1 MTDISLNV
9 KLVGASGADNTY
21 QGKNILGGR
30 GATFEFDYTFST
42 NQQYYF
48 ETFEGGDGGIGTVAE
63 GKKGGNAMYLGNKN
77 KSNIGTTNIND
88 VICIT
93 GGGGGTSSTKR
104 RGGNAGTVKT
114 INDSNYIGYDGDS
127 GSYHESNNANEG
139 GIIDSLNSP
148 YISGNTQI
156 GNGTDGYNDNNKYG
170 AGGGGAGIFGGG
182 VSINRN
188 NKSNRTGGGGG
199 GASIITKAAS
209 NIVVSKT
216 LVSIKDASIELTYGS
231 TTFVSNKDFG
241 RIFISVYD
249 GNAISL
255 MASHAISAYSN
266 SMGEIATTLPRQIKD
281 AGFYLTL
288 SPVYTGFSAFYVV
301 LKAIQTDFSVA
312 NTSVEFPYVSPSVTK
327 DMADEFGVSSG
338 QSTGVISYTPAN
350 RFSPETVTTLGST
363 ITFNGPATYSTTI
376 THNGD
381 NNYET
386 ISQEVTISAVQGIQ
400 KQANFE
406 ITGTSPNITYGG
418 KGSSINLTVTTSYP
432 YKIYWKVCESP
443 HDTPAHKGGS
453 AVYVGYADPDEFSPE
468 DLLKYSNILA
478 IAGGGGGYG
487 EESFIETDGN
497 GVPVPGLGKSRGN
510 GGDAGVDSQNSHTYL
525 TQNPIESSNPY
536 NVEYYVYPGSA
547 GTTER
552 GNNYYINTY
561 GNMIGLTTGASGGL
575 HYEVSGHHIMDAM
588 TNSSDL
594 ELYYYGQGGDS
605 AFLQGGRGSN
615 FEPFKYLTEIG
626 QVLLGGDTVTELS
639 ELYSRGGSGGSGF
652 YGGGGGIGVAR
663 IQSGGGGGSSL
674 IIAEPSVI
682 IHDIDLSNS
691 LLASLKYD
699 GVEQITAEKLSG
711 SFIVS
716 HPYMSDMS
724 YNHEIEFSTNTFDL
738 ASITHTPTGET
749 APTEYVL
756 YRIYDLIV
764 PESDASYVIHN
775 STDLSYNSIGK
786 YVVYGS
792 DGSQQ
797 ITNRST
803 ITVNKA
809 VQPTPLSF
817 VNTSFDFS
825 ATLKTVELAVTGG
838 WNPDATVSFEIIGEP
853 SGSFIT
859 DNSFTYV
866 NTGSYN
872 IKATRDGGYNYFD
885 ISKSEIITIQPGQQ
899 ELHFQSLFHTEQPSL
914 EYNESNQVDIKTDYL
929 NGPGRPDF
937 SFSFSYYSNDGFIDN
952 SGLFTYTDVSS
963 YPITVTRHVSNFAD
977 LSSVLN
983 LSITKAVQP
992 ELRFTSTSFNYNRDT
1007 KSIDLTKFITGG
1019 WSNDADLSFSIEHN
1033 GSIHSVF
1040 TTTVANPTPYQYN
1053 DLSGHFDITVTRD
1066 GSQNYIDK
1074 DISATIIISD
1084 FSVQN
1089 KDISYNPDNRTLDL
1103 SSTLLLDIGY
1113 LTEYDISF
1121 TVISAKYLD
1130 KTNTTID
1137 PSTYS
1142 ITDFS
1147 FSYIYAGEYD
1157 ISTTELYH
1165 PINNVQ
1171 SISAKLKIE
1180 RIPQKFEIKNEDISY
1195 SKTNTY
1201 DLIQLITEQDE
1212 TSSEPVH
1219 YTINGTGQENN
1230 SILQYASKG
1239 VYNINISREGNQNY
1253 LDTSKNSILSI
1264 DKSDL
1269 PVPVTFT
1276 IGGGTPDGST
1286 SGKGASLSF
1295 TVDIIEDVLFYWDI
1309 SNGGNDNGGGS
1320 AVFVGYTVP
1329 GSNMDISNI
1338 LCIVGG
1344 GGKGS
1349 ENGFGGTAGYELID
1363 ISSTVDGTRFAVY
1376 NGHPGTTNRGNVVAS
1391 GGNMTDQTFFT
1402 DSSSLGGNG
1411 YRTGETSNSGGGGGG
1426 STFVNLSKITS
1437 YSIGVNDS
1445 PIPFLNIKVNNIDDE
1460 ELDVSGNQS
1469 DVKEIKWTPIR
1480 FTKPSYDFS
1489 YNDVVDLETFIV
1501 KYTNYG
1507 ILSDVSYLDT
1517 QVLNTELALI
1527 ETSILTNANGD
1538 NPDVSID
1545 GDNYDPY
1552 VVHAKFIDPN
1562 DNYNTYS
1569 IDASLQIHKAVQ
1581 PSMEFIDITDVS
1593 YDYPSKTLSGTVSGG
1608 WSTVADMSYEITAT
1622 YFNPEYHDVTFQTPV
1637 IFTGTN
1643 AFDLSYG
1650 NAGTYEIIATK
1661 DGSRNYVDSSINI
1674 IVTVDKNILAIG
1686 PDVSFVNISFQ
1697 YNDPFY
1703 NLNFD
1708 LSQTQFFGKHEKIT
1722 KDVSYII
1729 QSQPNVPQNAE
1740 INNNTDFSYQ
1750 YVGQYIIMAGI
1761 FDDPNYQDISTTF
1774 TIDILK
1780 ANQPTFSFYNTD
1792 TDTVFTSSTNSEYTK
1807 ESKSLSFTVS
1817 GGWSQEAD
1825 VSFIIEYEER
1835 IERYSSIMYPTSVTG
1850 INTVNFD
1857 YIDVGDYEIIATR
1870 DGSWN
1875 FLDISTVHT
1884 HIVDR
1889 TLQDLSFN
1897 DLSFSYNETP
1907 YHLQFDL
1914 STQAIDYYEH
1924 DSKKDVSYEITSQP
1938 NGLPA
1943 NAQIV
1948 DDSKFSYHYVGD
1960 YILKA
1965 SVIDAI
1971 NYFDVSTT
1979 FSIDISKAYQ
1989 TRDFSFVFQ
1998 SFTIED
2004 SELLVTDETD
2014 VSTVYN
2020 PLDKKIDFT
2029 VSGGWSQNADISCE
2043 IQYTHHTDITI
2054 SNEVH
2059 RDDITIFY
2067 TSDVQF
2073 NYTNAGDYEIS
2084 VTRDGSWNYFDL
2096 TISTEF
2102 VVNRAVQ
2109 ELSFNDISFSY
2120 KYDNTLI
2127 YDLSQGIDHEE
2138 PHCDGNIMYSI
2149 ETQPTVPTNAIVR
2162 VNTSIFDYS
2171 YAGVYEILAEKD
2183 GSTNYYDISHTF
2195 LIEVEKANQLSHFPE
2210 LSFNNT
2216 FETEISYNPIDK
2228 DISFTVQ
2235 GGFPIGD
2242 LTCEIQYN
2250 NNSDVFVENVS
2261 QSNILIKSLTD
2272 VSFAYINTGFYDV
2285 TITRDGSW
2293 NYHDLSISE
2302 TVQIQKINQEFYF
2315 DMDTR
2320 HFYYDTNKE
2329 VALVV
2334 SADLPTADIS
2344 FVLQSSP
2351 SDISSLLSPKISDSS
2366 LNYGKYGNYL
2376 VVSNSKDLS
2385 DNYYD
2390 ASDSI
2395 LLDIRREATT
2405 FDISNHDMSFVYLQA
2420 FDLSSLISG
2429 VESTGEITYTV
2440 SSGTVFLGDFSEN
2453 TDRYF
2458 HYDNRGIYYVTA
2470 NVSGDE
2476 QYFETSDN
2484 SILIISPSLQT
2495 DFCFNNIEFEYN
2507 KSSQTFDLRT
2517 ITFGGYANGIATYDF
2532 SGDSS
2537 MNIIGNILQ
2546 YNDLSYA
2553 DVSQCII
2560 ILEKSGVNNKYL
2572 PDYTFQNYFDISDT
2586 AVINISKIFQTFI
2599 MRNTT
2604 ITTPVLIDFTDSL
2617 YLQDTNGN
2625 PIVKDSQEL
2634 YIKYPNSDGFS
2645 PRPNF
2650 LQYLP
2655 FGVSVVRVEQPGDD
2669 IHIRA
2674 TSGNILFTVQDPQ
2687 SFDGLQFQEFKRRI
2701 ESIQSRS
2708 EAYAEV
2714 VNAFSGTSYT
2724 IVRNLPYFPFFTQY
2738 ERRTTIAEQ
2747 STVIMRT
2754 QYESIY
2760 ALIPNK
2766 DDFVSIPVANS
2777 LNLIIKRTTT
2787 SDDYVLYLSDYSFSK
2802 SFTSGHTFVFSEYYF
2817 IFNNGVFFE
2826 RVPVLSSCCPPVIPI
2841 VVSNISQKQE
2851 YAHYVR
2857 NTRYRKVF
2865 QGRARNVVVSDISY
2879 DSFTVNFETIGDPKE
2894 YIFTIIDAN
2903 KVETKYTVNAEV
2915 HGTSYTFMNLNSNET
2930 YLIDVKIKYI
2940 TVKPYSLESV
2950 ISVRTLSLINDVFIT
2965 PKVESMDVQIIANNY
2980 DEYDYE
2986 VEYSLPNQNPLYS
2999 DETTESSNTI
3009 VISGLIQDTGY
3020 LIKVNVYKD
3029 NILQVRA
3036 GTERQ
3041 VVRTLPI
3048 ISSIV
3053 LPTNPTID
3061 NGFTVNFVLNLH
3073 SNDILYYDYRIL
3085 LTDSVTNQIYYE
3097 DLCKNTL
3104 KTSTNT
3110 EDFNY
3115 PISHISGRGYYLE
3128 FISYTSIVSY
3138 TSERVFVQHNGLL
3151 ENVPS
3156 ETPIQN
3162 LQLNGFQLEFD
3173 IENRFYSFDI
3183 LITKELEQ
3191 RIIIVII
3198 DIEENTIENGH
3209 NTIYL
3214 TEDDLDSATEMQIR
3228 LYEYGSS
3235 IPLPLL
3241 GSEILN
3247 LVSS

>member
-1 MTDISLNV
+1 
-9 KLVGASGADNTY
+9 
-21 QGKNILGGR
+21 
-30 GATFEFDYTFST
+30 
-42 NQQYYF
+42 
-48 ETFEGGDGGIGTVAE
+48 
-63 GKKGGNAMYLGNKN
+63 
-77 KSNIGTTNIND
+77 
-88 VICIT
+88 
-93 GGGGGTSSTKR
+93 
-104 RGGNAGTVKT
+104 
-114 INDSNYIGYDGDS
+114 
-127 GSYHESNNANEG
+127 
-139 GIIDSLNSP
+139 
-148 YISGNTQI
+148 
-156 GNGTDGYNDNNKYG
+156 
-170 AGGGGAGIFGGG
+170 
-182 VSINRN
+182 
-188 NKSNRTGGGGG
+188 
-199 GASIITKAAS
+199 
-209 NIVVSKT
+209 
-216 LVSIKDASIELTYGS
+216 
-231 TTFVSNKDFG
+231 
-241 RIFISVYD
+241 
-249 GNAISL
+249 
-255 MASHAISAYSN
+255 
-266 SMGEIATTLPRQIKD
+266 
-281 AGFYLTL
+281 
-288 SPVYTGFSAFYVV
+288 
-301 LKAIQTDFSVA
+301 
-312 NTSVEFPYVSPSVTK
+312 
-327 DMADEFGVSSG
+327 
-338 QSTGVISYTPAN
+338 
-350 RFSPETVTTLGST
+350 
-363 ITFNGPATYSTTI
+363 
-376 THNGD
+376 
-381 NNYET
+381 
-386 ISQEVTISAVQGIQ
+386 
-400 KQANFE
+400 
-406 ITGTSPNITYGG
+406 
-418 KGSSINLTVTTSYP
+418 
-432 YKIYWKVCESP
+432 
-443 HDTPAHKGGS
+443 
-453 AVYVGYADPDEFSPE
+453 
-468 DLLKYSNILA
+468 
-478 IAGGGGGYG
+478 
-487 EESFIETDGN
+487 
-497 GVPVPGLGKSRGN
+497 
-510 GGDAGVDSQNSHTYL
+510 
-525 TQNPIESSNPY
+525 
-536 NVEYYVYPGSA
+536 
-547 GTTER
+547 
-552 GNNYYINTY
+552 
-561 GNMIGLTTGASGGL
+561 
-575 HYEVSGHHIMDAM
+575 
-588 TNSSDL
+588 
-594 ELYYYGQGGDS
+594 
-605 AFLQGGRGSN
+605 
-615 FEPFKYLTEIG
+615 
-626 QVLLGGDTVTELS
+626 
-639 ELYSRGGSGGSGF
+639 
-652 YGGGGGIGVAR
+652 
-663 IQSGGGGGSSL
+663 
-674 IIAEPSVI
+674 
-682 IHDIDLSNS
+682 
-691 LLASLKYD
+691 
-699 GVEQITAEKLSG
+699 
-711 SFIVS
+711 
-716 HPYMSDMS
+716 
-724 YNHEIEFSTNTFDL
+724 
-738 ASITHTPTGET
+738 
-749 APTEYVL
+749 
-756 YRIYDLIV
+756 
-764 PESDASYVIHN
+764 
-775 STDLSYNSIGK
+775 
-786 YVVYGS
+786 
-792 DGSQQ
+792 
-797 ITNRST
+797 
-803 ITVNKA
+803 
-809 VQPTPLSF
+809 
-817 VNTSFDFS
+817 
-825 ATLKTVELAVTGG
+825 
-838 WNPDATVSFEIIGEP
+838 
-853 SGSFIT
+853 
-859 DNSFTYV
+859 
-866 NTGSYN
+866 
-872 IKATRDGGYNYFD
+872 
-885 ISKSEIITIQPGQQ
+885 
-899 ELHFQSLFHTEQPSL
+899 
-914 EYNESNQVDIKTDYL
+914 
-929 NGPGRPDF
+929 
-937 SFSFSYYSNDGFIDN
+937 
-952 SGLFTYTDVSS
+952 
-963 YPITVTRHVSNFAD
+963 
-977 LSSVLN
+977 
-983 LSITKAVQP
+983 
-992 ELRFTSTSFNYNRDT
+992 
-1007 KSIDLTKFITGG
+1007 
-1019 WSNDADLSFSIEHN
+1019 
-1033 GSIHSVF
+1033 
-1040 TTTVANPTPYQYN
+1040 
-1053 DLSGHFDITVTRD
+1053 
-1066 GSQNYIDK
+1066 
-1074 DISATIIISD
+1074 
-1084 FSVQN
+1084 
-1089 KDISYNPDNRTLDL
+1089 
-1103 SSTLLLDIGY
+1103 
-1113 LTEYDISF
+1113 
-1121 TVISAKYLD
+1121 
-1130 KTNTTID
+1130 
-1137 PSTYS
+1137 
-1142 ITDFS
+1142 
-1147 FSYIYAGEYD
+1147 
-1157 ISTTELYH
+1157 
-1165 PINNVQ
+1165 
-1171 SISAKLKIE
+1171 
-1180 RIPQKFEIKNEDISY
+1180 
-1195 SKTNTY
+1195 
-1201 DLIQLITEQDE
+1201 
-1212 TSSEPVH
+1212 
-1219 YTINGTGQENN
+1219 
-1230 SILQYASKG
+1230 
-1239 VYNINISREGNQNY
+1239 
-1253 LDTSKNSILSI
+1253 
-1264 DKSDL
+1264 
-1269 PVPVTFT
+1269 
-1276 IGGGTPDGST
+1276 
-1286 SGKGASLSF
+1286 
-1295 TVDIIEDVLFYWDI
+1295 
-1309 SNGGNDNGGGS
+1309 
-1320 AVFVGYTVP
+1320 
-1329 GSNMDISNI
+1329 MDISNI

-1480 FTKPSYDFS
+1480 FTKSSYDFS

-1507 ILSDVSYLDT
+1507 VLSDVSYLDT
-1517 QVLNTELALI
+1517 QVLNTELALS

-1581 PSMEFIDITDVS
+1581 PSMEFIDITDIS

-1622 YFNPEYHDVTFQTPV
+1622 YFDRNYDEHVIFQTPV

-1643 AFDLSYG
+1643 VFDLSYG
-1650 NAGTYEIIATK
+1650 NAGTYKIIATK
-1661 DGSRNYVDSSINI
+1661 DGSRNYVDASINI

-1686 PDVSFVNISFQ
+1686 PDVSFVNIYFQ

-1722 KDVSYII
+1722 KDVSYNI

-1740 INNNTDFSYQ
+1740 IDNNTDFSYQ

-1774 TIDILK
+1774 IIDILK
-1780 ANQPTFSFYNTD
+1780 ANQPTFSFYNTE
-1792 TDTVFTSSTNSEYTK
+1792 TDTVFALGTNSEYTK
-1807 ESKSLSFTVS
+1807 ESKNLSFTVS

-1835 IERYSSIMYPTSVTG
+1835 IERYSSIMYPTSVTE

-1857 YIDVGDYEIIATR
+1857 YVDVGDYDIIATR

-1884 HIVDR
+1884 HIVHR

-1948 DDSKFSYHYVGD
+1948 DYSKFSYHYVGY

-1998 SFTIED
+1998 SFTIEN

-2020 PLDKKIDFT
+2020 PLDKIIDFT

-2043 IQYTHHTDITI
+2043 IQYTHHTEITI
-2054 SNEVH
+2054 SNEVQ
-2059 RDDITIFY
+2059 RSDITIID

-2073 NYTNAGDYEIS
+2073 NYTNAGNYEIS

-2120 KYDNTLI
+2120 KYNDTLI

-2162 VNTSIFDYS
+2162 ANTSIFDYS

-2183 GSTNYYDISHTF
+2183 GSTNYYDISDTF
-2195 LIEVEKANQLSHFPE
+2195 LIEIEKANQLNHFSE

-2228 DISFTVQ
+2228 DVSFTVQ

-2242 LTCEIQYN
+2242 LTCEIRYN

-2261 QSNILIKSLTD
+2261 QSNILIKSSTDDSSTD

-2302 TVQIQKINQEFYF
+2302 TVQIQKIYQEFFF

-2320 HFYYDTNKE
+2320 HFYYDTNKNKE

-2344 FVLQSSP
+2344 FLLQSYPIDSTFVSP
-2351 SDISSLLSPKISDSS
+2351 NISDSS
-2366 LNYGKYGNYL
+2366 LNYGKYGNYFI
-2376 VVSNSKDLS
+2376 VSDSKDLS

-2405 FDISNHDMSFVYLQA
+2405 FDISDHDMSFVYLQA
-2420 FDLSSLISG
+2420 FDLSSIISG

-2440 SSGTVFLGDFSEN
+2440 SSGTVFLGDFTEN

-2458 HYDNRGIYYVTA
+2458 HYENRGTYYVTA

-2476 QYFETSDN
+2476 EYFETSDN
-2484 SILIISPSLQT
+2484 SILRISPSLQI

-2532 SGDSS
+2532 SGESS

-2560 ILEKSGVNNKYL
+2560 IVEKSGVNNKYL

-2586 AVINISKIFQTFI
+2586 ADINISKIFQTFI

-2634 YIKYPNSDGFS
+2634 YIKYPSSDGFS

-2655 FGVSVVRVEQPGDD
+2655 VGISTIRVEQPGDD
-2669 IHIRA
+2669 VHIRA

-2687 SFDGLQFQEFKRRI
+2687 SFDGVQFQEFKRRI

-2714 VNAFSGTSYT
+2714 VNTFSGTSHT

-2738 ERRTTIAEQ
+2738 ERKTTIAKE

-2766 DDFVSIPVANS
+2766 DDFVSIPVTNR

-2787 SDDYVLYLSDYSFSK
+2787 SDNYVLYLSDYSFSK

-2865 QGRARNVVVSDISY
+2865 RGRARNVVVSDISY

-2903 KVETKYTVNAEV
+2903 KVETKYTVNSEV
-2915 HGTSYTFMNLNSNET
+2915 YGTSYTFMNLNINES
-2930 YLIDVKIKYI
+2930 YLIDIKIKYI
-2940 TVKPYSLESV
+2940 TVKPYSLESL

-2965 PKVESMDVQIIANNY
+2965 PKVESMEVQIVANNY

-2986 VEYSLPNQNPLYS
+2986 VEYSLPNQNPLY
-2999 DETTESSNTI
+2999 ETTLSESYDIITI
-3009 VISGLIQDTGY
+3009 SELIQDTGY
-3020 LIKVNVYKD
+3020 LVKVNVYKD

-3036 GTERQ
+3036 GTQTQ
-3041 VVRTLPI
+3041 VARTLPI

-3061 NGFTVNFVLNLH
+3061 NGFTVNFILNL
-3073 SNDILYYDYRIL
+3073 NTKDKLDYDYRIL
-3085 LTDSVTNQIYYE
+3085 LTDSVTNLIYYE

-3104 KTSTNT
+3104 ITSTNT
-3110 EDFNY
+3110 EHFNY

-3128 FISYTSIVSY
+3128 FLYYNSTISHS
-3138 TSERVFVQHNGLL
+3138 SERIFVQHNGLL
-3151 ENVPS
+3151 ENIPS

-3162 LQLNGFQLEFD
+3162 LQLNGLQLEFD

-3183 LITKELEQ
+3183 LITKKSEQ
-3191 RIIIVII
+3191 QTIIEESEQQTTIETIE
-3198 DIEENTIENGH
+3198 IEENTVETGH
-3209 NTIYL
+3209 NIILL
-3214 TEDDLDSATEMQIR
+3214 TEDDLDSATAIQIR

>member
-1 MTDISLNV
+1 MN
-9 KLVGASGADNTY
+9 GF
-21 QGKNILGGR
+21 GR
-30 GATFEFDYTFST
+30 PDFS
-42 NQQYYF
+42 F
-48 ETFEGGDGGIGTVAE
+48 SFSSEGGD
-63 GKKGGNAMYLGNKN
+63 
-77 KSNIGTTNIND
+77 
-88 VICIT
+88 
-93 GGGGGTSSTKR
+93 
-104 RGGNAGTVKT
+104 
-114 INDSNYIGYDGDS
+114 
-127 GSYHESNNANEG
+127 
-139 GIIDSLNSP
+139 IDSDGLFI
-148 YISGNTQI
+148 Y
-156 GNGTDGYNDNNKYG
+156 TD
-170 AGGGGAGIFGGG
+170 
-182 VSINRN
+182 VS
-188 NKSNRTGGGGG
+188 SYP
-199 GASIITKAAS
+199 IT
-209 NIVVSKT
+209 VT
-216 LVSIKDASIELTYGS
+216 RH
-231 TTFVSNKDFG
+231 VSNFA
-241 RIFISVYD
+241 
-249 GNAISL
+249 N
-255 MASHAISAYSN
+255 
-266 SMGEIATTLPRQIKD
+266 
-281 AGFYLTL
+281 L
-288 SPVYTGFSAFYVV
+288 SGV
-301 LKAIQTDFSVA
+301 LD
-312 NTSVEFPYVSPSVTK
+312 
-327 DMADEFGVSSG
+327 
-338 QSTGVISYTPAN
+338 
-350 RFSPETVTTLGST
+350 L
-363 ITFNGPATYSTTI
+363 
-376 THNGD
+376 
-381 NNYET
+381 
-386 ISQEVTISAVQGIQ
+386 
-400 KQANFE
+400 
-406 ITGTSPNITYGG
+406 NIT
-418 KGSSINLTVTTSYP
+418 
-432 YKIYWKVCESP
+432 
-443 HDTPAHKGGS
+443 
-453 AVYVGYADPDEFSPE
+453 
-468 DLLKYSNILA
+468 
-478 IAGGGGGYG
+478 
-487 EESFIETDGN
+487 
-497 GVPVPGLGKSRGN
+497 
-510 GGDAGVDSQNSHTYL
+510 
-525 TQNPIESSNPY
+525 
-536 NVEYYVYPGSA
+536 
-547 GTTER
+547 
-552 GNNYYINTY
+552 
-561 GNMIGLTTGASGGL
+561 
-575 HYEVSGHHIMDAM
+575 
-588 TNSSDL
+588 
-594 ELYYYGQGGDS
+594 
-605 AFLQGGRGSN
+605 
-615 FEPFKYLTEIG
+615 
-626 QVLLGGDTVTELS
+626 
-639 ELYSRGGSGGSGF
+639 
-652 YGGGGGIGVAR
+652 
-663 IQSGGGGGSSL
+663 
-674 IIAEPSVI
+674 
-682 IHDIDLSNS
+682 
-691 LLASLKYD
+691 
-699 GVEQITAEKLSG
+699 
-711 SFIVS
+711 
-716 HPYMSDMS
+716 
-724 YNHEIEFSTNTFDL
+724 
-738 ASITHTPTGET
+738 
-749 APTEYVL
+749 
-756 YRIYDLIV
+756 
-764 PESDASYVIHN
+764 
-775 STDLSYNSIGK
+775 
-786 YVVYGS
+786 
-792 DGSQQ
+792 
-797 ITNRST
+797 
-803 ITVNKA
+803 KA
-809 VQPTPLSF
+809 VQPTPISF
-817 VNTSFDFS
+817 INTSFDFS
-825 ATLKTVELAVTGG
+825 ATLPTVQLEVIGG
-838 WNPDATVSFEIIGEP
+838 WSNDATVSFEIIGEP
-853 SGSFIT
+853 SGSIII

-885 ISKSEIITIQPGQQ
+885 ISESETITIQPGQQ
-899 ELHFQSLFHTEQPSL
+899 GLYFESLFSTEQDSL
-914 EYNESNQVDIKTDYL
+914 EYNADSKEVDIKTSYL
-929 NGPGRPDF
+929 NGFGRPDF
-937 SFSFSYYSNDGFIDN
+937 SFSFSYDSNDGSIDN
-952 SGLFTYTDVSS
+952 DGLFIYTDVSNYPITITRHVSNFADFADVLYITITKAEQPQLQFTSTSFYYNGYTKSVNLAEYITGGWSNDATVSFEIIGEPSGSYITDNSFSYVNTGLYNIKATRHGGYNYFDINKSDTITIQPGQQELYFESIFSTEQDSLVYEADSKEIDITAYLNGFGIPDFSFSFSSEGGVIDNDGLFIYTDVSS
-963 YPITVTRHVSNFAD
+963 YPITITRHVSNFAD
-977 LSSVLN
+977 FSDVLYIT
-983 LSITKAVQP
+983 ITKAEQP
-992 ELRFTSTSFNYNRDT
+992 DLRFTSTSFNYNRDT
-1007 KSIDLTKFITGG
+1007 KSIDLTEFITGG
-1019 WSNDADLSFSIEHN
+1019 WSNDADLSFSIVHN

-1040 TTTVANPTPYQYN
+1040 TTTIVSPTDYEYH
-1053 DLSGHFDITVTRD
+1053 DLSGHFNITVTRN
-1066 GSQNYIDK
+1066 GGQNYIDK
-1074 DISATIIISD
+1074 VISSTIIISD

-1103 SSTLLLDIGY
+1103 SSTLSLDIGY

-1130 KTNTTID
+1130 ETNTAISSSIID

-1165 PINNVQ
+1165 PLNDVQ

-1180 RIPQKFEIKNEDISY
+1180 RIPQRFEIKNEDISY

-1212 TSSEPVH
+1212 TSSKPIQ
-1219 YTINGTGQENN
+1219 YTIKDTEQNDIEQGNN
-1230 SILQYASKG
+1230 SILQYAFKG
-1239 VYNINISREGNQNY
+1239 EYNINISREGNQNY
-1253 LDTSKNSILSI
+1253 LNASRNSILYI

-1286 SGKGASLSF
+1286 SGKGTYLSF

-1349 ENGFGGTAGYELID
+1349 ENGFGGTAGYELHD

-1376 NGHPGTTNRGNVVAS
+1376 NGHPGTTNRGSIVAS

-1445 PIPFLNIKVNNIDDE
+1445 PIPFLNIKINNIDDE
-1460 ELDVSGNQS
+1460 ELDISGNQS

-1480 FTKPSYDFS
+1480 FTKSSYDFS

-1507 ILSDVSYLDT
+1507 VLSDVSYLDT
-1517 QVLNTELALI
+1517 QVLNTELALS

-1545 GDNYDPY
+1545 GDDYDPY
-1552 VVHAKFIDPN
+1552 VVHAVFIDPN

-1608 WSTVADMSYEITAT
+1608 WSTVSDMSYEITAT

-1643 AFDLSYG
+1643 VFDLSYG
-1650 NAGTYEIIATK
+1650 NAGTYKIIATK

-1674 IVTVDKNILAIG
+1674 IVTVDKNVLAIG
-1686 PDVSFVNISFQ
+1686 PDVSFVNILFQ

-1703 NLNFD
+1703 NLNFN

-1729 QSQPNVPQNAE
+1729 QSQPTVPQNAE

-1780 ANQPTFSFYNTD
+1780 ANQPTFSFYNTE
-1792 TDTVFTSSTNSEYTK
+1792 TDSVFTLGTNSEYTK
-1807 ESKSLSFTVS
+1807 ESKNLSFTVS
-1817 GGWSQEAD
+1817 GGWSQNAD
-1825 VSFIIEYEER
+1825 ISCEIQYTHHTDITISNEVQRSDI
-1835 IERYSSIMYPTSVTG
+1835 TV
-1850 INTVNFD
+1850 INPS
-1857 YIDVGDYEIIATR
+1857 DVQFNYTNAGNYDILVTR

-1875 FLDISTVHT
+1875 FLEISTVHR
-1884 HIVDR
+1884 HIVNR
-1889 TLQDLSFN
+1889 ISQDLSFN
-1897 DLSFSYNETP
+1897 DLSFSYNEAP

-1914 STQAIDYYEH
+1914 SAQANDYYEH
-1924 DSKKDVSYEITSQP
+1924 DSKTNVSYEIITQP
-1938 NGLPA
+1938 NGIPV

-1989 TRDFSFVFQ
+1989 ARDFSFVFQ
-1998 SFTIED
+1998 LFTIED

-2014 VSTVYN
+2014 ISTVYN
-2020 PLDKKIDFT
+2020 PLNKIIEFT

-2059 RDDITIFY
+2059 RDDNTIID

-2073 NYTNAGDYEIS
+2073 DYTNAGNYEIS

-2120 KYDNTLI
+2120 KYNDTLI

-2138 PHCDGNIMYSI
+2138 QYCDGNIMYSI

-2162 VNTSIFDYS
+2162 ANTSIFDYS
-2171 YAGVYEILAEKD
+2171 FVGVYEILAEKD
-2183 GSTNYYDISHTF
+2183 GSTNYYDISDTF
-2195 LIEVEKANQLSHFPE
+2195 LIEIEKANQLSHFPE

-2228 DISFTVQ
+2228 YVSFTVQ

-2285 TITRDGSW
+2285 TMTRDGSW

-2302 TVQIQKINQEFYF
+2302 TVQIQKIYQEFSF
-2315 DMDTR
+2315 NMNTR

-2329 VALVV
+2329 VALAV

-2344 FVLQSSP
+2344 FVLQSYPNDSLFVSP
-2351 SDISSLLSPKISDSS
+2351 NISDSS

-2376 VVSNSKDLS
+2376 VVSNSKDS
-2385 DNYYD
+2385 SANYYD

-2405 FDISNHDMSFVYLQA
+2405 FDISGHDMSFVYLQA
-2420 FDLSSLISG
+2420 FDLSTLITG
-2429 VESTGEITYTV
+2429 VESKGEITYTI

-2470 NVSGDE
+2470 NVLGDGE
-2476 QYFETSDN
+2476 YFETSDN

-2507 KSSQTFDLRT
+2507 KSSQIFDLHT

-2537 MNIIGNILQ
+2537 MNILGNNLQ
-2546 YNDLSYA
+2546 YNDLSYT

-2560 ILEKSGVNNKYL
+2560 VVEKSGVNNKYL

-2586 AVINISKIFQTFI
+2586 AVINISQIFQTFI

-2604 ITTPVLIDFTDSL
+2604 ITTPILIDFTDPL
-2617 YLQDTNGN
+2617 FLQDTNGN

-2634 YIKYPNSDGFS
+2634 YIKYPSSDGFS
-2645 PRPNF
+2645 HRPNF

-2655 FGVSVVRVEQPGDD
+2655 VGVSTVKVEQPGDD

-2674 TSGNILFTVQDPQ
+2674 TSGNILFTVQDPKP
-2687 SFDGLQFQEFKRRI
+2687 FDGVRFQEFKRRI
-2701 ESIQSRS
+2701 DSIQSRC

-2738 ERRTTIAEQ
+2738 ERKTTIAKH
-2747 STVIMRT
+2747 STIIMRT

-2766 DDFVSIPVANS
+2766 DDFVLIPVENS

-2787 SDDYVLYLSDYSFSK
+2787 SDNYVLYLSDYSFSK

-2879 DSFTVNFETIGDPKE
+2879 DSFTVNFETVGDPKE
-2894 YIFTIIDAN
+2894 YIFTITDAN
-2903 KVETKYTVNAEV
+2903 KVQTKYTVNAEV
-2915 HGTSYTFMNLNSNET
+2915 HGKSYTFMNLNSNES
-2930 YLIDVKIKYI
+2930 YLIDIKIKYI
-2940 TVKPYSLESV
+2940 TVNPYSLESL
-2950 ISVRTLSLINDVFIT
+2950 ISVRTLSLINNVFIT
-2965 PKVESMDVQIIANNY
+2965 PKVESMNVQIVANNY
-2980 DEYDYE
+2980 DNYKYE

-2999 DETTESSNTI
+2999 GPTTLSETSDTI

-3036 GTERQ
+3036 STQTQ

-3061 NGFTVNFVLNLH
+3061 NGFTVNFVLNLNT
-3073 SNDILYYDYRIL
+3073 NDILDYDYRIL
-3085 LTDSVTNQIYYE
+3085 LTDSVTSIIYYE
-3097 DLCKNTL
+3097 DICKNTL
-3104 KTSTNT
+3104 ISSTNT
-3110 EDFNY
+3110 EHFNY

-3128 FISYTSIVSY
+3128 FLYYNSTVSY

-3183 LITKELEQ
+3183 LITKESEQ
-3191 RIIIVII
+3191 QTII

-3228 LYEYGSS
+3228 LYQYGST